1 MKRDLR
7 SQQEEDEPGEV
18 QMNCTLYCEWI
29 KVSNDVKEI
38 IIYPSSRTIQ
48 GSASCPFKKM
58 IYLLHFD
65 FRVQQIV

>member
-7 SQQEEDEPGEV
+7 SQQEEDEPEEV
-18 QMNCTLYCEWI
+18 QMNCTLHCEWI

-48 GSASCPFKKM
+48 GSASCPFKK
-58 IYLLHFD
+58 
-65 FRVQQIV
+65 